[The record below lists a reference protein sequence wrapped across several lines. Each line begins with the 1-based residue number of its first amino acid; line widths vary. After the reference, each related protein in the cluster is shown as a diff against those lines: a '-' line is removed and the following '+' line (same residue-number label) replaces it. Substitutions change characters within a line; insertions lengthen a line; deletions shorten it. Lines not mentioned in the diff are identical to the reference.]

1 MNGSTN
7 APIKRPT
14 DGPINGPLDG
24 STFHFPSKMF
34 NMEYAVRENSWII
47 SSFFKLTFL
56 KQSNLIFSL
65 ERKTNLKSG
74 YRRSRKLMFQ
84 IRRHNLI
91 CGKRKITFS
100 FKRHVLNSN
109 KIFFYSFAEWNS
121 KKSNRPSLVIR
132 VLPCVAS
139 SLLST
144 HLYNLIEQDR
154 IWSVICLL
162 WLDSLMS

>member
-7 APIKRPT
+7 APIKRQT
-14 DGPINGPLDG
+14 NGPMNEPLDG
-24 STFHFPSKMF
+24 STFHLPSKMF

-56 KQSNLIFSL
+56 KQRNLILSL

-109 KIFFYSFAEWNS
+109 KNLFFFFHRVEQW
-121 KKSNRPSLVIR
+121 KKYLRLSYEFF
-132 VLPCVAS
+132 VAS